1 MAKLALNAEGKNK
14 LYQLCGTN
22 SAARQAVTAVINAME
37 FEFDD
42 LQPSPEDLHAALQVF
57 LLKNNIIS
65 ADNAS
70 VSGSDLTLSSA
81 VLFLSL
87 LILMLSQL

>member
-1 MAKLALNAEGKNK
+1 MTKLALSDENKNK
-14 LYQLCGTN
+14 LYQLCNTN
-22 SAARQAVTAVINAME
+22 SAAQQAVTDVINAME

-70 VSGSDLTLSSA
+70 VSGSVLTLSRA
-81 VLFLSL
+81 VLLLSL